1 MPFLLCDPVSLTRVM
16 CIHMEIYLVGERR
29 QLKSGSNAK
38 ENESLYQEPISP
50 SGSSGSGGVYKA
62 PPPTVTEF

>member
-1 MPFLLCDPVSLTRVM
+1 MFLVIFIHYFPLIPFPLNPSHFMPFLLCDPVSLTRLM

-38 ENESLYQEPISP
+38 ENESLYQ
-50 SGSSGSGGVYKA
+50 
-62 PPPTVTEF
+62 